1 MHSVFELGL
10 LWNGVLS
17 CLDLGE
23 EFLWH
28 HVIERELSIQHGE
41 KDNAQRPHVAGL
53 TQVRLSYNDR
63 HSQLRSHKTSQD
75 FGTC

>member
-1 MHSVFELGL
+1 MHSVFEMGL
-10 LWNGVLS
+10 LRNGVFS

-41 KDNAQRPHVAGL
+41 
-53 TQVRLSYNDR
+53 
-63 HSQLRSHKTSQD
+63 
-75 FGTC
+75 